1 MLKISKIREQYGKK
15 LQIYKS
21 KWSNSFYIVDFK
33 YYPNISYHTGLVKS
47 MCKITKKLRRI
58 TIVIEITKDTAMFIR
73 EKLPNVCIVKTL
85 KTKGGSKG
93 TYFVEETNT
102 VLKLIS
108 QYKKSEKIIEE
119 YPTRK

>member
-1 MLKISKIREQYGKK
+1 
-15 LQIYKS
+15 
-21 KWSNSFYIVDFK
+21 
-33 YYPNISYHTGLVKS
+33 
-47 MCKITKKLRRI
+47 MCKITKNLRRV
-58 TIVIEITKDTAMFIR
+58 TIVIKITKDTAMFIR

-93 TYFVEETNT
+93 TYFVENSDS

>member
-1 MLKISKIREQYGKK
+1 MIK
-15 LQIYKS
+15 
-21 KWSNSFYIVDFK
+21 
-33 YYPNISYHTGLVKS
+33 
-47 MCKITKKLRRI
+47 
-58 TIVIEITKDTAMFIR
+58 ITKDTAMFIR

-93 TYFVEETNT
+93 AYFVEETNT
-102 VLKLIS
+102 VLKLVS

>member
-1 MLKISKIREQYGKK
+1 M
-15 LQIYKS
+15 
-21 KWSNSFYIVDFK
+21 V
-33 YYPNISYHTGLVKS
+33 
-47 MCKITKKLRRI
+47 
-58 TIVIEITKDTAMFIR
+58 EITKDTAMFIR

-93 TYFVEETNT
+93 TYFIENSDS

-119 YPTRK
+119 YPVSK

>member
-1 MLKISKIREQYGKK
+1 M
-15 LQIYKS
+15 
-21 KWSNSFYIVDFK
+21 V
-33 YYPNISYHTGLVKS
+33 
-47 MCKITKKLRRI
+47 
-58 TIVIEITKDTAMFIR
+58 EITKDTAMFIR
-73 EKLPNVCIVKTL
+73 KRLPDACIVKTL

-93 TYFVEETNT
+93 TYFVESSDS

>member
-1 MLKISKIREQYGKK
+1 MIK
-15 LQIYKS
+15 
-21 KWSNSFYIVDFK
+21 
-33 YYPNISYHTGLVKS
+33 
-47 MCKITKKLRRI
+47 
-58 TIVIEITKDTAMFIR
+58 ITKDTAMFIR

-93 TYFVEETNT
+93 MYFVEETNT